1 MVRRKTKV
9 MHGDQGRAP
18 GFREFGKD
26 LHGGDLMRGIEP
38 RRRYICHQKRRVLRQ
53 GAGDQDPRL
62 LLPPIGATRRAVEGG
77 GKPHMGN
84 RTVNMRLIAGRQRP
98 VRGQM
103 RQSAVM

>member
-38 RRRYICHQKRRVLRQ
+38 RRRFICHQKRRVLRQ

-77 GKPHMGN
+77 ASPIWA
-84 RTVNMRLIAGRQRP
+84 IAL
-98 VRGQM
+98 
-103 RQSAVM
+103 STCA